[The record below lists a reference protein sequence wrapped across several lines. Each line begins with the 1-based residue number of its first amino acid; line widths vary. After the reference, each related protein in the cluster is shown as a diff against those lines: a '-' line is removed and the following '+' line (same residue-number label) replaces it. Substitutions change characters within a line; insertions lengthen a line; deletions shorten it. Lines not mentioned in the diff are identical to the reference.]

1 MFTFTSPQMGQLQDQ
16 ADARYAMTEARH
28 LAAYAPALEAV
39 AGADGLRAAVHVGLA
54 SARRTGFT
62 EGRHIRLLLELMTHF
77 GSRFDTDPQYAW
89 LHPWLDPAAVQ
100 GADERA
106 RMLFWHATLYLE
118 RAYGRQ
124 GIHGVGAALHASRL
138 GLDALAA
145 VGADPAAHA
154 PGLIARLHPQR
165 VPYLSRDTASKLIDH
180 AFGEAPRLGLGG
192 PAAGPLLLALM
203 FGFGHGIAEDP
214 LHPWVADVL
223 ARPGLDGEART
234 AALHARAQATLA
246 ILLEPVTEARR

>member
-1 MFTFTSPQMGQLQDQ
+1 MFTLTSPQMGRLQVQ
-16 ADARYAMTEARH
+16 SDARYAITEARH
-28 LAAYAPALEAV
+28 LAAYAPALDAV
-39 AGADGLRAAVHVGLA
+39 AGRDGLQAAVHVGLA
-54 SARRTGFT
+54 TARRAGFT
-62 EGRHIRLLLELMTHF
+62 EGRHIRLLLQLMPHF
-77 GSRFDTDPQYAW
+77 GSRFDTDPQYTW
-89 LHPWLDPAAVQ
+89 LHPWLDPAAVH
-100 GADERA
+100 GAAERA

-118 RAYGRQ
+118 RAYGPQ
-124 GIHGVGAALHASRL
+124 GVHGIGAALRGARR
-138 GLDALAA
+138 GLADFAA

-180 AFGEAPRLGLGG
+180 AFSEAPRLGLGG

-203 FGFGHGIAEDP
+203 FGFGHGVASDP

-223 ARPGLDGEART
+223 ARPDLDGEART